1 MFTGLIEEIVT
12 LQEVRPFPGGRRL
25 SVRAAGVLSQMERG
39 DSVALNGVCLTVE
52 ALDRTAGLFEVTAVE
67 ETVRRTT
74 AGDWRRGRNLHLEQ
88 ALAAGGRLGGHLV
101 QGHVDGVARVVRI
114 GRERREFVYTLALPS
129 ELRRYVV
136 VKGSITVDGVS
147 LTVGDLSAG
156 RCRIF
161 IIPETL
167 ARTLIGSYR
176 AGERVN
182 IEVDLVAKYVESLL
196 IRKGTW

>member
-1 MFTGLIEEIVT
+1 
-12 LQEVRPFPGGRRL
+12 
-25 SVRAAGVLSQMERG
+25 
-39 DSVALNGVCLTVE
+39 
-52 ALDRTAGLFEVTAVE
+52 
-67 ETVRRTT
+67 
-74 AGDWRRGRNLHLEQ
+74 
-88 ALAAGGRLGGHLV
+88 
-101 QGHVDGVARVVRI
+101 
-114 GRERREFVYTLALPS
+114 
-129 ELRRYVV
+129 VV

-196 IRKGTW
+196 VRKGTW